1 MVHTNLTS
9 ISVEQAMWQVR
20 FAVCIHTVNKNRWIK
35 IMKCSSEN
43 RHRFKQNVRKCAYI

>member
-1 MVHTNLTS
+1 MVHANLTS

-20 FAVCIHTVNKNRWIK
+20 FADTVNKNRWIK